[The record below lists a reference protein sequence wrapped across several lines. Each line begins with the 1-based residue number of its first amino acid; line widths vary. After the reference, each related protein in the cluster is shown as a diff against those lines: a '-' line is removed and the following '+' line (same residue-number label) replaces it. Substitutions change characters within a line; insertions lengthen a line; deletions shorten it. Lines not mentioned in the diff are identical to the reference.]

1 MGYDILAKIIELT
14 DSEEAIEQRL
24 KDVASLLAES
34 FAFDQCAL
42 YLWDD
47 EKRVFNL
54 TIVAGDEVGCEKKYK
69 ENEGLAGFTAAKGK
83 PLLVAKSNPDRET
96 WRGTVDKGIAGFT
109 TIVCCPIKNSLLY
122 GMLYLKNKKKKS
134 ISSKAKKLFPV
145 IAMQIATA
153 IKNYQCI
160 INLKDFNTRM
170 KDMQARLVHAE
181 KLLALG
187 EMAAT
192 LAHEIK
198 NPLMSIGGF
207 AKRLHQQLGQDS
219 SHMIYVDRIVKEV
232 ERLEK
237 LMEGIVRFSVKS
249 DYEFSSEDINKI
261 TEEAISFFEDDFK
274 GSGINVVKSLSI
286 NMPRVEIDR
295 QQLQLVFSNLLA
307 NAIQAMEN
315 GGTLT
320 IKTRHEDN
328 WVITEINDT
337 GGGIDPAIIGNI
349 FNPFYT
355 TKERGTGLGLAITH
369 SIITNHKGM
378 IEVNNNLGVGV
389 TFVVK
394 LPVAIKEDRI
404 LEVS

>member
-24 KDVASLLAES
+24 KDVANLLAES

-96 WRGTVDKGIAGFT
+96 WRGAVDKGIAGYK
-109 TIVCCPIKNSLLY
+109 TIVCWPIKNSLLY

-192 LAHEIK
+192 LAHAIK
-198 NPLMSIGGF
+198 NPLMSIRGF
-207 AKRLHQQLGQDS
+207 AKRLHQQLGTDS
-219 SHMIYVDRIVKEV
+219 PYIGYIDRIVKEV
-232 ERLEK
+232 ARLERL
-237 LMEGIVRFSVKS
+237 M
-249 DYEFSSEDINKI
+249 
-261 TEEAISFFEDDFK
+261 
-274 GSGINVVKSLSI
+274 
-286 NMPRVEIDR
+286 
-295 QQLQLVFSNLLA
+295 
-307 NAIQAMEN
+307 
-315 GGTLT
+315 
-320 IKTRHEDN
+320 
-328 WVITEINDT
+328 
-337 GGGIDPAIIGNI
+337 
-349 FNPFYT
+349 
-355 TKERGTGLGLAITH
+355 
-369 SIITNHKGM
+369 
-378 IEVNNNLGVGV
+378 
-389 TFVVK
+389 
-394 LPVAIKEDRI
+394 DRI
-404 LEVS
+404 VHFSR